1 MTTNEPFVSL
11 SIPDELQQALE
22 KYRQE
27 NRIESTSDAIRDVLQ
42 KFFEGKSNIP
52 TYASVKQVEALENW
66 VKNLAEQVTAINQSV
81 KYLSVTRSIASSV
94 IPLNSVDLEEDEIED
109 EPDEILFDFLPDADR
124 Y

>member
-1 MTTNEPFVSL
+1 MTTNESSVSL